1 MENKIKVGILG
12 LGTIARKM
20 ALTVNES
27 DCAVLYSV
35 GSRSSEKAEDFAA
48 EFGASKAYGSY
59 EELAEDDKTELIYI
73 ATPHAFHFDNALM
86 CLKKGKHVLIEKPA
100 AVNARQ
106 AEIIFS
112 YAKEKRL
119 FAGEA
124 MWSRFQ
130 PVQRTLE
137 ELIKTGAIGEVTCV
151 CANTGGRMTSV
162 PRLVM
167 PELAGGAL
175 LDVGI
180 YPLNFASMII
190 NEPVVNITGTAC
202 LTDKGVDGQNG
213 FILTYESGKMAILG
227 SSMLS
232 EMDSMGIVYG
242 TEGRIE
248 ADGVI
253 NISSFKVINKDG
265 IKTITR
271 PYQHTG
277 FEFELNA
284 AVKAIKEGES
294 EFPEMPH
301 NETVKMLSIMDRLRS
316 DWGVKYPFE

>member
-35 GSRSSEKAEDFAA
+35 GSRSFEKAEDFAA

-59 EELAEDDKTELIYI
+59 EELAEDDRTELIYI

-137 ELIKTGAIGEVTCV
+137 ELIKNGAIGEVTCV

-190 NEPVVNITGTAC
+190 NEPVVNITGIAC

-253 NISSFKVINKDG
+253 NISFFKVINKDG
-265 IKTITR
+265 VKTITR

-284 AVKAIKEGES
+284 AVKAIKEGEI

-301 NETVKMLSIMDRLRS
+301 NETVKMLNIMDRLRS
-316 DWGVKYPFE
+316 NWGVKYPFE